1 MDERDWLTKRFE
13 ENRTH
18 LRAVAY
24 RMLGSLN
31 EADDAVQE
39 AWLRLS
45 RADTSAVENLGG
57 WLTTVVARV
66 SLDMLRA
73 RESRREELLGVHVS
87 RPLANKE
94 AGIDPEQ
101 EALLSD
107 SVGLALLVVLETL
120 EPDERLAFVLHDMF
134 AVPFDEIAP
143 IVGRSPAAARQL
155 ASRARRRVQGTATIP
170 DADVT
175 QQRQIVNAFLAASRE
190 GDFNALLAIL
200 DPDIVLR
207 ADEAAAKSG
216 APTEVRGATDVA
228 NTFSGRARAAQP
240 ALINGAAGVVW
251 APGGRPRVVFAF
263 TIARGKVVDIEMVAD
278 PDRLGRFDLTI
289 LND

>member
-1 MDERDWLTKRFE
+1 
-13 ENRTH
+13 
-18 LRAVAY
+18 
-24 RMLGSLN
+24 
-31 EADDAVQE
+31 
-39 AWLRLS
+39 
-45 RADTSAVENLGG
+45 
-57 WLTTVVARV
+57 
-66 SLDMLRA
+66 
-73 RESRREELLGVHVS
+73 
-87 RPLANKE
+87 
-94 AGIDPEQ
+94 
-101 EALLSD
+101 
-107 SVGLALLVVLETL
+107 
-120 EPDERLAFVLHDMF
+120 
-134 AVPFDEIAP
+134 
-143 IVGRSPAAARQL
+143 
-155 ASRARRRVQGTATIP
+155 VQGTATIP

-240 ALINGAAGVVW
+240 ALINGAAGLVW